1 MTANRT
7 SSYVMALCI
16 TLALL
21 PTSSHA
27 ELELLSPIATRNLSK
42 IKRLGPCHY
51 HAPTPGP
58 IRGHV
63 GFIQAEIHSDGE
75 NCAAMTL
82 QKAVQFDMSKL
93 RRVNAGRINR
103 AILAFDEKEGA
114 DCKFV
119 EDPVRRTCW
128 QSGGGRPE
136 RKPVGCVVVKV
147 PSINWV
153 GDNTQRGE
161 MPTHERAPQ
170 IHRIG
175 PGRYDVTEAFRWQ
188 FQGAPLGTSPG
199 VGFLLQGHIP
209 FGRLTAQD
217 NTICVSAV
225 SNIRIE
231 VDYSKVTGQP
241 PRLR

>member
-1 MTANRT
+1 MTSTRA
-7 SSYVMALCI
+7 SSYAMTICI
-16 TLALL
+16 MLALL

-27 ELELLSPIATRNLSK
+27 EFESLSPIAIRNLSK
-42 IKRLGPCHY
+42 IKRLGPCVY
-51 HAPTPGP
+51 NAPAPGSM
-58 IRGHV
+58 RGHV

-75 NCAAMTL
+75 NCQAMTL
-82 QKAVQFDMSKL
+82 QKAVQFDKAKL
-93 RRVNAGRINR
+93 HRLNAGRINR
-103 AILAFDEKEGA
+103 AILVFDEKEGA

-119 EDPVRRTCW
+119 VDPVRRTCW

-136 RKPVGCVVVKV
+136 HKPVGCVLVKV

-170 IHRIG
+170 INRIG

-231 VDYSKVTGQP
+231 VDYSRATGQP